1 MAPTPLFARSMV
13 VLFLGVSGAL
23 HATQSPPAN
32 PPDGLIGVWTL
43 NVSKS
48 RYVPGPGPL
57 SETRTYTRGPH
68 GVEGRIER
76 RFRDGRSERIEY
88 TAEYDREYPV
98 VGTDAYDHILLKR
111 VDAQTAEAVLS
122 HAGKVYGVARRVLS
136 PDGQSMTI
144 TLTREASAGPR
155 IANVAVYEKVHP

>member
-1 MAPTPLFARSMV
+1 MRPIPIVVRSIVALV
-13 VLFLGVSGAL
+13 VGGVVAL
-23 HATQSPPAN
+23 HAAQSPPAN
-32 PPDGLIGVWTL
+32 TPDGLIGVWIL
-43 NVSKS
+43 DVAKS
-48 RYVPGPGPL
+48 TYVPGPGPV

-68 GVEGRIER
+68 GVEGTIDR

-98 VGTDAYDHILLKR
+98 AGADAYDHILLKR
-111 VDAQTAEAVLS
+111 VDASTAEAVLS

-144 TLTREASAGPR
+144 TLTREAGASQR
-155 IANVAVYEKVHP
+155 IANVAVYEKVKP